1 MASLSLT
8 SETAAALIYDHGMS
22 DEQHDTIDALASE
35 NRTFPPSESFKR
47 DALVVDTSLYD
58 EANED
63 DEAFWARQAGELV
76 EWFEPWDTV
85 LDWQLPY
92 SKWFEGGTLNV
103 AYNCL
108 DRHVNAGNGGKVAIH
123 WEGEPGDTRKITYQD
138 LLDEVS
144 QFANVLKGLGVQKG
158 DRINIYLPMIPE
170 AAVAMLAC
178 ARIGAAHSV
187 VFGGF
192 SSQSLSDRIN
202 DAEAKVLI
210 TADGGYRRGEVFP
223 LKPAADEAC
232 DSAPTIEHMIVV
244 KRGGNDVTM
253 HEGRDHWYHELL
265 DGASTDCPA
274 EPMEA
279 EHLLFLLYT
288 SGTTGKPKGIM
299 HTTGGYLTQVTY
311 THKYVFDLKPES
323 DVFWCTA
330 DVGWITG
337 HSYIVYGP
345 LSNGCTQV
353 MYEGVPNHPGNDR
366 FWEIVEKYGVTIFYT
381 APTAIRTFMKWGAQE
396 PDKHDLSSLRL
407 LGTVGEPINPEAWM
421 WYHDTIGK
429 GNCPIVDTWWQTET
443 GGIMISPLPGATTT
457 KPGSAT
463 FPLPGV
469 STELLD
475 DDANAVSNGG
485 GYLTL
490 TRPWPGM
497 LRGIW
502 GDPDRYQ
509 ETYWSRFEGRYFAGD
524 GAKLDDD
531 GYLWLLG
538 RVDDVMNVSG
548 HRIST
553 TEVESALVSHP
564 AVAEAAVVGAT
575 DPTTG
580 QAVIAYVILR
590 GGEDV
595 GEQDLR
601 NHVAAE
607 IGAIAKPK
615 QIYITPDLPKTR
627 SGKIMRRLLRDVAEG
642 RNIGDTTTLADS
654 SIVDELQAKAAQSA
668 DD

>member
-1 MASLSLT
+1 
-8 SETAAALIYDHGMS
+8 MS
-22 DEQHDTIDALASE
+22 DEQHDAIDALASE
-35 NRTFPPSESFKR
+35 NRTFPPSDAFKA
-47 DALVVDTSLYD
+47 DTLVAGTELYD
-58 EANED
+58 EANAD
-63 DEAFWARQAGELV
+63 DEAFWARQASELV

-92 SKWFEGGTLNV
+92 AKWFEGGTLNV
-103 AYNCL
+103 AHNCL
-108 DRHVNAGNGGKVAIH
+108 DRHVHAGHGGRVAIH
-123 WEGEPGDTRKITYQD
+123 WEGEPGDTRTITYQD
-138 LLDEVS
+138 LLDEVC
-144 QFANVLKGLGVQKG
+144 QFSNALKHLGVEKG
-158 DRINIYLPMIPE
+158 DRVNIYLPMIPE
-170 AAVAMLAC
+170 AVVAMLAC

-232 DSAPTIEHMIVV
+232 ESTPTIEHVVVV
-244 KRGGNDVTM
+244 KRGGNDVDM
-253 HEGRDHWYHELL
+253 AEGRDHWYHDLL

-288 SGTTGKPKGIM
+288 SGTTGRPKGIM
-299 HTTGGYLTQVTY
+299 HTTGGYLTQATY
-311 THKYVFDLKPES
+311 THKYVFDLKPET

-353 MYEGVPNHPGNDR
+353 MYEGVPNFPGNDR
-366 FWEIVEKYGVTIFYT
+366 FWELVEKYGVTIFYT

-396 PDKHDLSSLRL
+396 PAKHDLSSLRL

-421 WYHDTIGK
+421 WYHDTIG
-429 GNCPIVDTWWQTET
+429 GRRCPIVDTWWQTET

-469 STELLD
+469 SAELVD
-475 DDANAVSNGG
+475 DDANAVSLGG

-502 GDPDRYQ
+502 GDAERYQ

-564 AVAEAAVVGAT
+564 AVAEAAVVGAS
-575 DPTTG
+575 DETTG
-580 QAVIAYVILR
+580 QAIIAYVILR
-590 GGEDV
+590 EGEDAN
-595 GEQDLR
+595 EQELR
-601 NHVAAE
+601 NHVAGE

-615 QIYITPDLPKTR
+615 RVYITPDLPKTR
-627 SGKIMRRLLRDVAEG
+627 SGKIMRRLPTVRSLTNSRRKLPRRPTTDRPGERSVAE
-642 RNIGDTTTLADS
+642 
-654 SIVDELQAKAAQSA
+654 IVELQWNA
-668 DD
+668 DVFGLQ

>member
-1 MASLSLT
+1 M
-8 SETAAALIYDHGMS
+8 
-22 DEQHDTIDALASE
+22 
-35 NRTFPPSESFKR
+35 
-47 DALVVDTSLYD
+47 
-58 EANED
+58 
-63 DEAFWARQAGELV
+63 
-76 EWFEPWDTV
+76 
-85 LDWQLPY
+85 
-92 SKWFEGGTLNV
+92 
-103 AYNCL
+103 
-108 DRHVNAGNGGKVAIH
+108 
-123 WEGEPGDTRKITYQD
+123 
-138 LLDEVS
+138 
-144 QFANVLKGLGVQKG
+144 QKG

-253 HEGRDHWYHELL
+253 REGRDHWYHELL

-469 STELLD
+469 STELVD
-475 DDANAVSNGG
+475 DDANTVSNGG

-654 SIVDELQAKAAQSA
+654 SIVDELQAKAAQST

>member
-1 MASLSLT
+1 MSSDQATPGSDAIEALSV
-8 SETAAALIYDHGMS
+8 
-22 DEQHDTIDALASE
+22 E
-35 NRTFPPSESFKR
+35 NRMFPPAADFVASASAGDR
-47 DALVVDTSLYD
+47 TLYD
-58 EANED
+58 EADRD
-63 DEAFWARQAGELV
+63 DEAFWARQASELV
-76 EWFEPWDTV
+76 EWTEPWHTV
-85 LDWQLPY
+85 LDWQLPNA
-92 SKWFEGGTLNV
+92 KWFEGGTLNV

-108 DRHVNAGNGGKVAIH
+108 DRHVLAGKGDKVAFH
-123 WEGEPGDTRKITYQD
+123 WEGEPGDTRTITYQD
-138 LLDEVS
+138 LLDEVC
-144 QFANVLKGLGVQKG
+144 QFSNALKGLGVERG
-158 DRINIYLPMIPE
+158 DRVNIYLPMIPE

-192 SSQSLSDRIN
+192 SSQSLADRIN

-223 LKPAADEAC
+223 LKPAADVAC
-232 DSAPTIEHMIVV
+232 ESAPSIEHVVVV
-244 KRGGNDVTM
+244 KRGGNDVEM
-253 HEGRDHWYHELL
+253 VDGRDQWYHDLI
-265 DGASTDCPA
+265 DGASTECVA
-274 EPMEA
+274 EPMDA
-279 EHLLFLLYT
+279 EQLLFLLYT
-288 SGTTGKPKGIM
+288 SGTTGSPKGIM
-299 HTTGGYLTQVTY
+299 HTTGGYITQATY
-311 THKYVFDLKPES
+311 THKYVFDLKPDT

-337 HSYIVYGP
+337 HTYIVYGP

-366 FWEIVEKYGVTIFYT
+366 FWQLVEKYGVTIFYT
-381 APTAIRTFMKWGAQE
+381 APTAIRTFMKWGAEE
-396 PDKHDLSSLRL
+396 PAKHDLSSLRV

-421 WYHDTIGK
+421 WYHEHIG
-429 GNCPIVDTWWQTET
+429 GGTCPIVDTWWQTET
-443 GGIMISPLPGATTT
+443 GGIMISPLPGVTTT

-463 FPLPGV
+463 SPVPGV
-469 STELLD
+469 SAELVD
-475 DDANAVSNGG
+475 DDANPVPVGG

-502 GDPDRYQ
+502 GDPERFVD
-509 ETYWSRFEGRYFAGD
+509 TYWSRFPDRYFAGD

-553 TEVESALVSHP
+553 TEIESALVSHP

-575 DPTTG
+575 DATTG
-580 QAVIAYVILR
+580 QAIFAYVILR
-590 GGEDV
+590 GGAEVSEAALREHV
-595 GEQDLR
+595 GG
-601 NHVAAE
+601 E
-607 IGAIAKPK
+607 IGPIAKPK
-615 QIYITPDLPKTR
+615 RVFLTPDLPKTR

-642 RNIGDTTTLADS
+642 RNIGDTTTLADA
-654 SIVDELQAKAAQSA
+654 SIVDELQSRAASS
-668 DD
+668 DEV

>member
-1 MASLSLT
+1 
-8 SETAAALIYDHGMS
+8 MS
-22 DEQHDTIDALASE
+22 DEQHDAIDALASE
-35 NRTFPPSESFKR
+35 NRTFPPSDAFKA
-47 DALVVDTSLYD
+47 DTLVAGTELYD
-58 EANED
+58 EANAD
-63 DEAFWARQAGELV
+63 DEAFWARQASELV

-92 SKWFEGGTLNV
+92 AKWFEGGTLNV
-103 AYNCL
+103 AHNCL
-108 DRHVNAGNGGKVAIH
+108 DRHVHAGHGGRVAIH
-123 WEGEPGDTRKITYQD
+123 WEGEPGDTRTITYQD
-138 LLDEVS
+138 LLDEVC
-144 QFANVLKGLGVQKG
+144 QFSNALKHLGVEKG
-158 DRINIYLPMIPE
+158 DRVNIYLPMIPE
-170 AAVAMLAC
+170 AVVAMLAC

-232 DSAPTIEHMIVV
+232 ESTPTIEHVVVV
-244 KRGGNDVTM
+244 KRGGNDVDM
-253 HEGRDHWYHELL
+253 AEGRDHWYHDLL

-288 SGTTGKPKGIM
+288 SGTTGRPKGIM
-299 HTTGGYLTQVTY
+299 HTTGGYLTQATY
-311 THKYVFDLKPES
+311 THKYVFDLKPET

-353 MYEGVPNHPGNDR
+353 MYEGVPNFPGNDR
-366 FWEIVEKYGVTIFYT
+366 FWELVEKYGVTIFYT

-396 PDKHDLSSLRL
+396 PAKHDLSSLRL

-421 WYHDTIGK
+421 WYHDTIG
-429 GNCPIVDTWWQTET
+429 GRRCPIVDTWWQTET

-469 STELLD
+469 SAELVD
-475 DDANAVSNGG
+475 DDANAVSLGG

-502 GDPDRYQ
+502 GDAERYQ

-564 AVAEAAVVGAT
+564 AVAEAAVVGAS
-575 DPTTG
+575 DETTG
-580 QAVIAYVILR
+580 QAIIAYVILR
-590 GGEDV
+590 EGEDAN
-595 GEQDLR
+595 EQELR
-601 NHVAAE
+601 NHVAGE

-615 QIYITPDLPKTR
+615 RVYITPDLPKTR

-654 SIVDELQAKAAQSA
+654 SIIDELQAKAAAST

>member
-1 MASLSLT
+1 
-8 SETAAALIYDHGMS
+8 MS

-35 NRTFPPSESFKR
+35 NRTFPPSDSFQ
-47 DALVVDTSLYD
+47 AATLVAGTELYD
-58 EANED
+58 EANAD
-63 DEAFWARQAGELV
+63 DEAFWARQASELI
-76 EWFEPWDTV
+76 EWFEPWNTV

-92 SKWFEGGTLNV
+92 AKWFEGGTLNV
-103 AYNCL
+103 AHNCL
-108 DRHVNAGNGGKVAIH
+108 DRHVNAGNGGRVAIH
-123 WEGEPGDTRKITYQD
+123 WEGEPGDTRTITYQD

-144 QFANVLKGLGVQKG
+144 QFSNALKDLGVQKG
-158 DRINIYLPMIPE
+158 DRVNIYLPMIPE

-232 DSAPTIEHMIVV
+232 ESTPTIEHVVVV
-244 KRGGNDVTM
+244 KRGGNDVHM
-253 HEGRDHWYHELL
+253 VEGRDHWYHNLL

-311 THKYVFDLKPES
+311 THKYVFDLKPET

-366 FWEIVEKYGVTIFYT
+366 FWEIIEKYGVTIFYT
-381 APTAIRTFMKWGAQE
+381 APTAIRTFMKWGDQE
-396 PDKHDLSSLRL
+396 PAKHDLSSLRL

-421 WYHDTIGK
+421 WYRNTIG
-429 GNCPIVDTWWQTET
+429 GGRCPIVDTWWQTET

-469 STELLD
+469 SAELVD
-475 DDANAVSNGG
+475 DDANPVSVGG

-502 GDPDRYQ
+502 GDAERYQ
-509 ETYWSRFEGRYFAGD
+509 ETYWSRFAGRYFAGD

-564 AVAEAAVVGAT
+564 AVAEAAVVGAS
-575 DPTTG
+575 DATTG

-590 GGEDV
+590 EGYDAD
-595 GEQDLR
+595 EQELR
-601 NHVAAE
+601 NHVADQ
-607 IGAIAKPK
+607 IGGIAKPK

-654 SIVDELQAKAAQSA
+654 SIVDELQAKAAA
-668 DD
+668 TTHD